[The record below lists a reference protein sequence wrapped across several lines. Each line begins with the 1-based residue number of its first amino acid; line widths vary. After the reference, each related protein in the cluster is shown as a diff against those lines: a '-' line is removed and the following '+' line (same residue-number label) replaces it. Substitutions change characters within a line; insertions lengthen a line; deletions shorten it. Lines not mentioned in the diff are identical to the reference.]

1 MNKRV
6 NSTKSEETK
15 GIVSIELSKI
25 VTGDFNPRKSISENE
40 LRELAESIKQVGI
53 LQPVLVRPKGKK
65 FEIVCGERRFRAS
78 VLADTKTIPAIV
90 RTMSDDAA
98 LEFSIIE
105 NLQRKEVSPIEEA
118 AAYKRLADTGRYNVE
133 NLAVR
138 FGKSETYIRN
148 RMRLN
153 ELTDEILD
161 LVNGDGISMTVAM
174 ELCKYSADVQADIY
188 ERHLSGKPT
197 TYYGDWRNLT
207 GRDFVKRLESDY
219 CNDLSRYR
227 FDKSECAVC
236 SFNTNCY
243 SLFPD
248 GEGRCSNLFCLREK
262 NRRYLVE
269 ACKSAIE
276 KCPGTEIGQTPYG
289 TAENEDVFAELSEQG
304 YAVSKTHINSYPQ
317 KPEEPNAENFEN
329 RADYEEAQTDYYS
342 NYAGYTE
349 ANDEVEQLF
358 LDGKAQPVVTVS
370 GNEVI
375 TGYVMLPEEETQ
387 APAGEADV
395 IGKLEKQDVRNRE
408 IAVEN
413 IVDDTRKYIR
423 ETELPQSDFTEFEDK
438 LLYFAMLEDLKREHF
453 ALFTEDSDKWH
464 LSDEEKI
471 QIINN
476 LTEEQ
481 KTVIR
486 RDFLVKHLSDAF
498 GVSKKSYL
506 MLEFARLHF
515 PEALEETESKYNEVY
530 TKRHERITE
539 RLTALKSGVQEVA

>member
-1 MNKRV
+1 
-6 NSTKSEETK
+6 
-15 GIVSIELSKI
+15 
-25 VTGDFNPRKSISENE
+25 
-40 LRELAESIKQVGI
+40 
-53 LQPVLVRPKGKK
+53 
-65 FEIVCGERRFRAS
+65 
-78 VLADTKTIPAIV
+78 
-90 RTMSDDAA
+90 MSDDEA
-98 LEFSIIE
+98 LEAAITE
-105 NLQRKEVSPIEEA
+105 NLCRVDVSPIEEA
-118 AAYKRLADTGRYNVE
+118 AAYKRLADTGRYSVE

-161 LVNGDGISMTVAM
+161 LVSRDGISMTVAL
-174 ELCKYSADVQADIY
+174 ELCKYSADVQSDIY
-188 ERHLSGKPT
+188 EKHLSGKPT

-207 GRDFVKRLESDY
+207 ARDFVSRLENDY

-227 FDKSECAVC
+227 FDKSECAQC
-236 SFNTNCY
+236 PFNTNCY
-243 SLFPD
+243 SLYPD
-248 GEGRCSNLFCLREK
+248 GEGRCNNLFCLREK

-276 KCPGTEIGQTPYG
+276 KCPGMEIGQPQYG
-289 TAENEDVFAELSEQG
+289 TAENDDVFAELSEQG
-304 YAVSKTHINSYPQ
+304 YAVSKTHINRYPQ
-317 KPEEPNAENFEN
+317 KPEEPKAEDFEN
-329 RADYEEAQTDYYS
+329 RADYEEAQSEYYS
-342 NYAGYTE
+342 RYAEYTE
-349 ANDEVEQLF
+349 AGDEVEQLF

-370 GNEVI
+370 ANEVI
-375 TGYVMLPEEETQ
+375 TGYVLLPEEETQ
-387 APAGEADV
+387 APAGEADAV
-395 IGKLEKQDVRNRE
+395 RKLEKQDTRNRE

-423 ETELPQSDFTEFEDK
+423 ETEIPQSDFTGFEDK

-471 QIINN
+471 VIINN

-498 GVSKKSYL
+498 GLSKKSYL

-515 PEALEETESKYNEVY
+515 PEELAETENRYNEVY

-539 RLTALKSGVQEVA
+539 RMTALKGGVQEVA

>member
-1 MNKRV
+1 MKKV
-6 NSTKSEETK
+6 NLTESMETK

-25 VTGDFNPRKSISENE
+25 VTGDFNPRKSVNENE
-40 LRELAESIKQVGI
+40 LTELTESIKQVGI
-53 LQPVLVRPKGKK
+53 LQPVLVRPKGRK

-90 RTMSDDAA
+90 RKMSDDEA
-98 LEFSIIE
+98 LEAAITE
-105 NLQRKEVSPIEEA
+105 NLCRVDVSPIEEA
-118 AAYKRLADTGRYNVE
+118 AAYKRLADTGRYSVE

-153 ELTDEILD
+153 ELTDGILD
-161 LVNGDGISMTVAM
+161 LVNGDGISMTVAL
-174 ELCKYSADVQADIY
+174 ELCKYSADVQSDVY
-188 ERHLSGKPT
+188 EKHLSGKPT
-197 TYYGDWRNLT
+197 GYYGDWRNLT
-207 GRDFVKRLESDY
+207 SRDFVSRLENDY

-227 FDKSECAVC
+227 FDKSECAKC
-236 SFNTNCY
+236 PFNTNGY
-243 SLFPD
+243 NLFPD
-248 GEGRCSNLFCLREK
+248 GEGRCSNLFCLHER
-262 NRRYLVE
+262 NRQYLVE

-276 KCPGTEIGQTPYG
+276 KCPGTEIGQPPYG
-289 TAENEDVFAELSEQG
+289 TAENENVFVKLSEQG
-304 YAVSKTHINSYPQ
+304 YAVSKTHINRYPQ
-317 KPEEPNAENFEN
+317 KPEEPKAEDFEN
-329 RADYEEAQTDYYS
+329 RADYEEAQSEYYS
-342 NYAGYTE
+342 RYAEYTE
-349 ANDEVEQLF
+349 AGDEVEQLF

-370 GNEVI
+370 ANEVI
-375 TGYVMLPEEETQ
+375 TGYVLLPEEETQ
-387 APAGEADV
+387 APAGETDV
-395 IGKLEKQDVRNRE
+395 VRKVEKQDTRNRE

-413 IVDDTRKYIR
+413 IVDDTRKDIR
-423 ETELPQSDFTEFEDK
+423 ETELSQSDFTEFEDK

-471 QIINN
+471 TIINN

-486 RDFLVKHLSDAF
+486 RDFLIKHLSDAF
-498 GVSKKSYL
+498 GLSKKSYL

-515 PEALEETESKYNEVY
+515 PEKLAETENRYNEVY

-539 RLTALKSGVQEVA
+539 RLTALKGGVQEVA

>member
-1 MNKRV
+1 M
-6 NSTKSEETK
+6 ETK
-15 GIVSIELSKI
+15 GIVSIELKKI
-25 VTGDFNPRKSISENE
+25 VTGDFNPRKSISESE
-40 LRELAESIKQVGI
+40 LTELANSIRQVGI

-90 RTMSDDAA
+90 RAMSDDEA

-153 ELTDEILD
+153 ELTDEILS
-161 LVNGDGISMTVAM
+161 LVNGDGISMTVAL
-174 ELCKYSADVQADIY
+174 ELCKYSADVQSDIY
-188 ERHLSGKPT
+188 DRHLSGKPT

-207 GRDFVKRLESDY
+207 GRDFVKRLENDY

-227 FDKSECAVC
+227 FDKSECAKC
-236 SFNTNCY
+236 PFNTNCY

-248 GEGRCSNLFCLREK
+248 GEGRCNNLFCLRDRNK
-262 NRRYLVE
+262 RYLVE

-276 KCPGTEIGQTPYG
+276 KCPGTEIGRAPYG
-289 TAENEDVFAELSEQG
+289 TTESDDVFAELSEQG
-304 YAVSKTHINSYPQ
+304 YAVSKTHISHYPQ
-317 KPEEPNAENFEN
+317 KPEEPKAEDFDG
-329 RADYEEAQTDYYS
+329 RADYEEAQSEYYS
-342 NYAGYTE
+342 RYADYTE

-375 TGYVMLPEEETQ
+375 TGYVLLPEEEAQ
-387 APAGEADV
+387 APAGEADAV
-395 IGKLEKQDVRNRE
+395 VKLEKQDMRNRE

-423 ETELPQSDFTEFEDK
+423 ETEIPQSDFTEFEDK

-471 QIINN
+471 RIING

-481 KTVIR
+481 KTIIR
-486 RDFLVKHLSDAF
+486 RDFLVKHLSDAL
-498 GVSKKSYL
+498 GISKKSYL

-515 PEALEETESKYNEVY
+515 PEALAETESKYNEVY

-539 RLTALKSGVQEVA
+539 RLTALKSEVQEVA

>member
-1 MNKRV
+1 M
-6 NSTKSEETK
+6 ETK

-25 VTGDFNPRKSISENE
+25 VIGDFNPRKSIGENE
-40 LRELAESIKQVGI
+40 LRELSESIKQVGI

-78 VLADTKTIPAIV
+78 VLANTKTIPAIV
-90 RTMSDDAA
+90 RKMSDDEA
-98 LEFSIIE
+98 LEAAITE
-105 NLQRKEVSPIEEA
+105 NLCRIDVSPIEEA
-118 AAYKRLADTGRYNVE
+118 AAYKRLADTGRYSVE
-133 NLAVR
+133 NLAIR

-153 ELTDEILD
+153 ELTDDFLD
-161 LVNGDGISMTVAM
+161 LVNGDGVSMTVAL

-197 TYYGDWRNLT
+197 SYYGDWRNLT
-207 GRDFVKRLESDY
+207 ARDFIKRLENDY

-227 FDKSECAVC
+227 FDKSECAGC
-236 SFNTNCY
+236 PFNTNCY

-248 GEGRCSNLFCLREK
+248 GEGRCSNLFCLRDR
-262 NRRYLVE
+262 NRQYLVE

-276 KCPGTEIGQTPYG
+276 KYPGTEIGRTPYG
-289 TAENEDVFAELSEQG
+289 TVENDDVYAELSEQG
-304 YAVSKTHINSYPQ
+304 YAVSKTHINRYPQ
-317 KPEEPNAENFEN
+317 KPEEPKAEDFGN
-329 RADYEEAQTDYYS
+329 RADYEEAQSKYYVL
-342 NYAGYTE
+342 YADYTE
-349 ANDEVEQLF
+349 ASEETEQLF

-375 TGYVMLPEEETQ
+375 TGYVLLPEEEAQ
-387 APAGEADV
+387 APAGEADAV
-395 IGKLEKQDVRNRE
+395 QKLEKQDVRNRE

-423 ETELPQSDFTEFEDK
+423 ETELPQSDFTEFEDR
-438 LLYFAMLEDLKREHF
+438 LLYFLMLEDLKREHF
-453 ALFTEDSDKWH
+453 ALFTDAPDKWH

-471 QIINN
+471 QIING

-515 PEALEETESKYNEVY
+515 PEALAETESRYNEVY
-530 TKRHERITE
+530 TKRRERITE
-539 RLTALKSGVQEVA
+539 RLTALKGEIQEVA